1 MLWLLKLI
9 NPIQGITREIAQA
22 RVALEKERNA
32 ERRIELE
39 GKVAALNAQQSV
51 LIETQQHFLNRL
63 ARFLLTVPIIV
74 ILWKLFIW
82 DKVLGW
88 GATDPLGKDLWDVL
102 KVVMG
107 GYFVTLAIDRWRK

>member
-1 MLWLLKLI
+1 MMWLLKLI
-9 NPIQGITREIAQA
+9 DPISAITREIGRT
-22 RVALEKERNA
+22 RVELEKEKNT

-39 GKVAALNAQQSV
+39 GEVAALNAQQSV
-51 LIETQQHFLNRL
+51 LIHTQQYFLNRL

-88 GATDPLGKDLWDVL
+88 GVTDPLGADLWDVL
-102 KVVMG
+102 KIVMG
-107 GYFVTLAIDRWRK
+107 GYFVTLAIDRWRR

>member
-1 MLWLLKLI
+1 MLWLIKLI
-9 NPIQGITREIAQA
+9 DPITGITRELAQA
-22 RVALEKERNA
+22 RVAIEQEKNT

-39 GKVAALNAQQSV
+39 GKIAALNAQQSV
-51 LIETQQHFLNRL
+51 LIESQQYFLNRL

-88 GATDPLGKDLWDVL
+88 GVTDPLGQDLWDVL
-102 KVVMG
+102 KIVMG

>member
-9 NPIQGITREIAQA
+9 NPISAIAKEIGNTRVRIEQ
-22 RVALEKERNA
+22 ERNT

-39 GKVAALNAQQSV
+39 GMLGALEAQQNV
-51 LIETQQHFLNRL
+51 LIASQQFFLNRL

-88 GATDPLGKDLWDVL
+88 GVTDPLGSDLWDIL
-102 KVVMG
+102 KIVMG
-107 GYFVTLAIDRWRK
+107 GYFVTLAVDRWRK

>member
-1 MLWLLKLI
+1 LWFLKLI
-9 NPIQGITREIAQA
+9 DPISGIVREIGNTQVRLAA
-22 RVALEKERNA
+22 ENNK

-39 GKVAALNAQQSV
+39 EKVASLNAQRDV
-51 LIETQQHFLNRL
+51 LIASQQFFLNRL

-88 GATDPLGKDLWDVL
+88 GVTDPLGQDLWDIL
-102 KVVMG
+102 KIVMG
-107 GYFVTLAIDRWRK
+107 GYFVTLAVYRWRK